1 MADCSSLAVCICC
14 GSFFLGVT
22 VLMPVMLA
30 LYASPSSPSFSVNL
44 FDNQAIN
51 ITRNGDDH
59 SPTNLTIHFHLKV
72 KNENSAIGL
81 HYPDPLKITFSYF
94 PNVSMI
100 VTLAEYTVDSFYQG
114 NGKTKHVIDVVE
126 TNGAPTVLDGTDLV
140 AFRVDVVGSFRYKK
154 VGTKRHKV
162 ELGCIVGVNYT
173 TSQKLLSGFTGMK
186 KPGLD
191 SQLKPPPNN
200 DYYGAY

>member
-1 MADCSSLAVCICC
+1 
-14 GSFFLGVT
+14 
-22 VLMPVMLA
+22 MPVMLD
-30 LYASPSSPSFSVNL
+30 LYASPASPSFSVNL

-59 SPTNLTIHFHLKV
+59 SPTNITIRFYLKV
-72 KNENSAIGL
+72 KNENPAIGL

-94 PNVSMI
+94 PNVSMM

-114 NGKTKHVIDVVE
+114 NGKTKHAIDVVE
-126 TNGAPTVLDGTDLV
+126 PNGAPTVLDGTDLV

-162 ELGCIVGVNYT
+162 ELGCVVGVNYT
-173 TSQKLLSGFTGMK
+173 TSQKLLPGFIEMAQ
-186 KPGLD
+186 PGLD
-191 SQLKPPPNN
+191 SQLKPPSNSY
-200 DYYGAY
+200 DYVGGD